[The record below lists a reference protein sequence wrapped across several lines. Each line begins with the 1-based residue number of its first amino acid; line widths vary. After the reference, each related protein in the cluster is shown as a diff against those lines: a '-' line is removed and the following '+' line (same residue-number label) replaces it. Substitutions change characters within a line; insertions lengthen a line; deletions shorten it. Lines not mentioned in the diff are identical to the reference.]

1 MQNQSYEN
9 HREVWRD
16 PAVESTDIY
25 PGLVVQDDRV
35 GGSITIRSSRL
46 PLWTLIGTAIREGW
60 DEVQE
65 GWDVTEYNYTAEE
78 LADFLYS
85 LLEARGEFARLLLEI
100 DNANRGEEIN
110 WWVSEKLNN
119 RVRDQL
125 TLCLESLARTG

>member
-1 MQNQSYEN
+1 MANQSYEN
-9 HREVWRD
+9 HREIWRN

-65 GWDVTEYNYTAEE
+65 RWAPPRPRCWLGRASGTCGSLIAT
-78 LADFLYS
+78 LSSLQTFRGKLYS
-85 LLEARGEFARLLLEI
+85 KKPMLPSVCQKPSRPKNESERSIPKSRS
-100 DNANRGEEIN
+100 NR
-110 WWVSEKLNN
+110 SSP
-119 RVRDQL
+119 
-125 TLCLESLARTG
+125 T